1 AGLVDDRLVGVARSS
16 IRQAD
21 GILLVVVEPGE
32 RVADVGNAE
41 HRAYIRSD
49 EPRLAVDEDG
59 PDRVVVVP
67 EGDQFAARSGR
78 RGRVRWPC
86 GWVRHAAAPRS
97 REVRYAASADWRIRI
112 RARPWRAT
120 LTHGRAPSQISR

>member
-1 AGLVDDRLVGVARSS
+1 
-16 IRQAD
+16 
-21 GILLVVVEPGE
+21 EPGE

-59 PDRVVVVP
+59 PDRVVVVS

-86 GWVRHAAAPRS
+86 GWVRHTAAHRS
-97 REVRYAASADWRIRI
+97 REVRYVESAEWRIRI
-112 RARPWRAT
+112 RARTCQAT
-120 LTHGRAPSQISR
+120 LNHGRATSQISRKIEYALTT